1 MKILIVY
8 SSVWGVS
15 KQCAQMLAD
24 MLCDKHEVSVFSI
37 ENAPSPA
44 GFDVAVVG
52 GSVRMGRLNRQ
63 LRSYLKNNAEALSG
77 MNTALFMCCGL
88 SENFDDYVALQF
100 PTSVIPSLGIHYF
113 GGELKPE
120 KLHGMDKLFV
130 KIARHSIQTQ
140 DFEQSEDNLHDL
152 PELLPENVALLA
164 DQIKQLAFEE

>member
-8 SSVWGVS
+8 SSAWGVS

-37 ENAPSPA
+37 ENAPYPT

-120 KLHGMDKLFV
+120 KLKGFDRIAV
-130 KIARHSIQTQ
+130 KMMRSSILGN
-140 DFEQSEDNLHDL
+140 DFEAPDPSISPL
-152 PELLPENVALLA
+152 PEILPEAISRLA
-164 DQIKQLAFEE
+164 ESIRKIS

>member
-37 ENAPSPA
+37 ENAPSPP

-120 KLHGMDKLFV
+120 KLKGFDRIAV
-130 KIARHSIQTQ
+130 KMMRSSILGN
-140 DFEQSEDNLHDL
+140 DFEAPDPSISPL
-152 PELLPENVALLA
+152 PEILPETISRLA
-164 DQIKQLAFEE
+164 ESIRKIS

>member
-120 KLHGMDKLFV
+120 KLKGFDRIAV
-130 KIARHSIQTQ
+130 KMMRSSILGN
-140 DFEQSEDNLHDL
+140 DFEAPDPSVSPL
-152 PELLPENVALLA
+152 PEILPETISRLA
-164 DQIKQLAFEE
+164 ESIRKIS

>member
-120 KLHGMDKLFV
+120 KLKGFDRIAV
-130 KIARHSIQTQ
+130 KMMRSSILGN
-140 DFEQSEDNLHDL
+140 DFEAPDPSISPL
-152 PELLPENVALLA
+152 PEILPETISRLA
-164 DQIKQLAFEE
+164 ESIRKIS

>member
-120 KLHGMDKLFV
+120 KLKGFDRIAV
-130 KIARHSIQTQ
+130 KMMRSSILGN
-140 DFEQSEDNLHDL
+140 DFEAPDPSVSPL
-152 PELLPENVALLA
+152 PEILPETISRLA
-164 DQIKQLAFEE
+164 ESIRKISQL

>member
-37 ENAPSPA
+37 ENAPSPM

-120 KLHGMDKLFV
+120 KLKGFDRIAV
-130 KIARHSIQTQ
+130 KMMRSSILGN
-140 DFEQSEDNLHDL
+140 DFEAPDPSISPL
-152 PELLPENVALLA
+152 PEILPEAISRLA
-164 DQIKQLAFEE
+164 ESIRKIS